1 MFIQPIKMEFPYLSV
16 QPGQGNPFQYTG
28 PGTGLE
34 EGAAKDS
41 CSGGTCGLLW
51 GQGEGLC
58 VSHRHGLGLGCPK
71 KHRCGP
77 RRPEALTFLETGM
90 SPTLTKHYRNSL
102 LLDKNRLFFFFP
114 FPPFSCDPTLISL
127 LRGEAE
133 EGVPCSPHLSPLPA
147 VPVSPTS
154 ARMLSCRWGCLI
166 TPSRLHRLTL
176 THPSLPSAHMQGH
189 LMGPSTSLSR
199 LGAGEES
206 SVPGRCVRSPL
217 LGERPA
223 PGSPGSRPGGVR
235 AVWC

>member
-1 MFIQPIKMEFPYLSV
+1 MHFPCRTHTSLKYPCLLEIALQSAYSSLLC
-16 QPGQGNPFQYTG
+16 QPG
-28 PGTGLE
+28 
-34 EGAAKDS
+34 D
-41 CSGGTCGLLW
+41 
-51 GQGEGLC
+51 
-58 VSHRHGLGLGCPK
+58 
-71 KHRCGP
+71 
-77 RRPEALTFLETGM
+77 
-90 SPTLTKHYRNSL
+90 
-102 LLDKNRLFFFFP
+102 FFFFP